1 MSLSDLA
8 VQKSAS
14 VNNMLYPAE
23 KVEEMMKDDSG
34 NIVARGFGKN
44 TANLKTAIK
53 DFDAASETLFAA
65 SDKMHAQSDAL
76 AARAKTSVAR
86 TKDMAQQMTDAM
98 NRVTKMLGSDFEAR
112 LVQLERLADAME
124 RLNELQEKGKLAT
137 VVAAL
142 SK

>member
-1 MSLSDLA
+1 MSISDLM
-8 VQKSAS
+8 VRNSGFVEKSG
-14 VNNMLYPAE
+14 YPAK
-23 KVEEMMKDDSG
+23 KVEEIMKDDSG

-44 TANLKTAIK
+44 TVNLKAAIK

-65 SDKMHAQSDAL
+65 SEKMHAQSDAL

-98 NRVTKMLGSDFEAR
+98 NRVTKMLGSYFEAR